1 LNQGNPSTSSAV
13 SENNHFAT
21 TNFPLEYCGD
31 SLPEDPQD
39 YPVELYTVFIDGVED
54 RNFKLLQAK
63 YCQQVSVFLS
73 PDLGTQLATFI
84 SREKAEQFKEI
95 VSQDFENVQISE
107 PEIIRGE
114 SVDQSSITDNLE
126 TPEKFETTE

>member
-1 LNQGNPSTSSAV
+1 MKIKYFLATQLFIGLLLSGCNRVGGLLNQGNPSTSSAV

-63 YCQQVSVFLS
+63 YCQQVSVF
-73 PDLGTQLATFI
+73 
-84 SREKAEQFKEI
+84 
-95 VSQDFENVQISE
+95 
-107 PEIIRGE
+107 
-114 SVDQSSITDNLE
+114 
-126 TPEKFETTE
+126 